1 MKKMLIILTLTALTM
16 SLSFA
21 QFTEGTKSAGGTA
34 GWSSI
39 TLDGDAVATILTI
52 APSVGYFVIDN
63 VGVNVGLA
71 MVTNTP
77 DGGDG
82 VTSISFGLGAKY
94 YMNNMYAGGSYN
106 SYNSGV
112 EGADAMA
119 NLLIEAGYLYG
130 LSDNV
135 FLDAGFDYTMGMGD
149 NKAGGLFLGVGIV
162 TFF

>member
-1 MKKMLIILTLTALTM
+1 MKRMLMILTLTALTM

-39 TLDGDAVATILTI
+39 TNDGDAVATILTI

-71 MVTNTP
+71 MATVTP

-82 VTSISFGLGAKY
+82 VTSTAFGLGAKY

-106 SYNSGV
+106 SMKADAD
-112 EGADAMA
+112 ADAMA
-119 NLLIEAGYLYG
+119 TLLIEAGYLYG

-135 FLDAGFDYTMGMGD
+135 FLDAGFNYSMGMGD
-149 NKAGGLFLGVGIV
+149 NKAGGMSLAVGVV

>member
-1 MKKMLIILTLTALTM
+1 MKKMLLILTLTALTI

-39 TLDGDAVATILTI
+39 TFDGDAVATILTI

-71 MVTNTP
+71 MVTVTL

-82 VTSISFGLGAKY
+82 VTSTAFGLGAKY

-106 SYNSGV
+106 SSKADAD
-112 EGADAMA
+112 ADAMA
-119 NLLIEAGYLYG
+119 TLLIEAGYLYG

-135 FLDAGFDYTMGMGD
+135 FLDAGLGYSMGMGD
-149 NKAGGLFLGVGIV
+149 NKAGGMSLGVGVV

>member
-1 MKKMLIILTLTALTM
+1 MKKLLTIVTLTALTM

-21 QFTEGTKSAGGTA
+21 QFTKETKSAGGTA

-39 TLDGDAVATILTI
+39 TNDGDAVATILTI

-71 MVTNTP
+71 MVTVTP

-82 VTSISFGLGAKY
+82 VTSTAFGLGAKY
-94 YMNNMYAGGSYN
+94 YMNSMYAGGSFN
-106 SYNSGV
+106 SLTAG
-112 EGADAMA
+112 EADAVTH
-119 NLLIEAGYLYG
+119 LLIEAGYLYG
-130 LSDNV
+130 LSDAV

-149 NKAGGLFLGVGIV
+149 NKAGGMSLGVGVV

>member
-1 MKKMLIILTLTALTM
+1 MKRMLMILTLTALTI

-39 TLDGDAVATILTI
+39 TFDGDAVATILTI

-71 MVTNTP
+71 MVTVTL

-82 VTSISFGLGAKY
+82 VTSTAFGLGAKY

-106 SYNSGV
+106 SSKAD
-112 EGADAMA
+112 ADAMA
-119 NLLIEAGYLYG
+119 TLLIEAGYLYG

-135 FLDAGFDYTMGMGD
+135 LLDAGFDYTMGMGD
-149 NKAGGLFLGVGIV
+149 NKAGGMSLGVGVV

>member
-1 MKKMLIILTLTALTM
+1 MKKLLTIVTLTALTM

-71 MVTNTP
+71 MVTVTP

-82 VTSISFGLGAKY
+82 VTSTAFGLGAKY

-106 SYNSGV
+106 SSKADAD
-112 EGADAMA
+112 ADAMA
-119 NLLIEAGYLYG
+119 TLLIEAGYLYG

-149 NKAGGLFLGVGIV
+149 NKAGGMSLGVGVV